1 MTQMILCLLTR
12 DDYSGVLGW
21 AEFTVPDE
29 DSLQDNSRLI
39 AYDTDGKVLFSLFGR
54 EDTHRAQQRASR
66 LGMHLVISDYFG
78 VTKWRPE
85 SESAPAYARR
95 VYA

>member
-1 MTQMILCLLTR
+1 MAQMILCLLTR

-21 AEFTVPDE
+21 AEFTVADE
-29 DSLQDNSRLI
+29 DSSQDNSRLI
-39 AYDTDGKVLFSLFGR
+39 AYDTDGEVLFSLLGR
-54 EDTHRAQQRASR
+54 EDTRHAQQHASQ
-66 LGMHLVISDYFG
+66 LGMHLVLSDYFG
-78 VTKWRPE
+78 VTKWRPD